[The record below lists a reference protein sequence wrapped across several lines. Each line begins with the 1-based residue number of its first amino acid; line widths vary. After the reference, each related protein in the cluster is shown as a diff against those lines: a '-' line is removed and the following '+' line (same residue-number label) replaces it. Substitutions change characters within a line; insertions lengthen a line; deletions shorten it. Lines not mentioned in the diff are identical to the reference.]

1 MGLGGSWQLKRPQQF
16 SAGRVWVDFGR
27 SWWVLMGF
35 VRFLRSQR
43 FSAGLDGSYLVLR
56 RLCWSQYFRRFLVVL
71 DGIGWVLVALGSSK
85 VSAVL
90 GGSKRIWAGLG
101 GSWQVLG
108 GLNGFC
114 RFLQVSEGVGIL
126 KGLSSS

>member
-1 MGLGGSWQLKRPQQF
+1 M
-16 SAGRVWVDFGR
+16 DFGG

-43 FSAGLDGSYLVLR
+43 FSAGLDGSYWVLGG
-56 RLCWSQYFRRFLVVL
+56 LSWSQYFSRRVLVVL

-108 GLNGFC
+108 DLNGFC